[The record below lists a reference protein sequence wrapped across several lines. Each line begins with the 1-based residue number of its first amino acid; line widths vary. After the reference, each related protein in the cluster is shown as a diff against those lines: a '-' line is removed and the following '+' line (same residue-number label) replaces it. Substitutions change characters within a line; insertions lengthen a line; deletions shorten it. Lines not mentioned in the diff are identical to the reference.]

1 MPLALCCMSHSP
13 LLEITEQPPELEAD
27 VGNAIGAGRDFVAT
41 IDPDVVVIFVPDHY
55 NGFFHRLMPQ
65 FCLGTQAQTVGD
77 YDSLKGVLDV
87 PSGLAL
93 DLARS
98 VLDAGVDIAISR
110 RMDLDHA
117 TAQPLA
123 ALFGSLDA
131 RPVIPVFVNAA
142 AEPCAPLS
150 RARALGAAIG
160 AFFADRSERVLL
172 VGSGGLSHDP
182 PVPSLASADRALV
195 ERLISGRPLSPEE
208 RDRNHAGALAEGQR
222 LASGASERRA
232 LSPDWDQKLLDI
244 LAAGDLDVLDGWRNA
259 EISEHGCGAHEIRT
273 WVAAYAALA
282 TAGPYAIRY
291 RYYRPIPEYIAGF
304 AVTTAETI
312 GSRRD

>member
-1 MPLALCCMSHSP
+1 MSHSP
-13 LLEITEQPPELEAD
+13 LLDITEQRPELEAD
-27 VGNAIGAGRDFVAT
+27 VRNAMGAARDFAAK

-65 FCLGTQAQTVGD
+65 FCVGTEAQTVGD

-87 PSGLAL
+87 PSDLAL

-98 VLDAGVDIAISR
+98 VLEAGVDVAISR

-117 TAQPLA
+117 TAQPLG
-123 ALFGSLDA
+123 ALFGALDE
-131 RPVIPVFVNAA
+131 RPVIPVFINAA

-160 AFFADRSERVLL
+160 AFFADRSQRVLF

-182 PVPSLASADRALV
+182 PVPTLASAPQALA
-195 ERLISGRPLSPEE
+195 ERLISGRPLYPEE
-208 RDRNHAGALAEGQR
+208 IDRKHAGAIAEGQR
-222 LASGASERRA
+222 LAAGTSERRA
-232 LSPDWDQKLLDI
+232 LSPDWDQQLLDI
-244 LAAGDLDVLDGWRNA
+244 LAAGDLGVLDGWTDA
-259 EISEHGCGAHEIRT
+259 EIGEHGCGAQEIRT
-273 WVAAYAALA
+273 WVAAYAALT
-282 TAGPYAIRY
+282 TAGPYEVGY

-304 AVTTAETI
+304 AVTTAETV
-312 GSRRD
+312 